1 MSVEAF
7 YEQAGADLAGVR
19 GRLLSDERIE
29 KFVRMFLADPT
40 FSDLEA
46 ALRAGDMEAAFR
58 AAHTMKGLSRDLGLM
73 RLFEPSSE
81 LADALRPGED
91 GAPAAPERADA
102 LMMRVAA
109 AYGEIASAAQM
120 L

>member
-7 YEQAGADLAGVR
+7 YESVQGDLDGVR

-40 FSDLEA
+40 FGALEQ
-46 ALRAGDMEAAFR
+46 ALGAGDMEAAFR

-73 RLFEPSSE
+73 PLYEPANE
-81 LADALRPGED
+81 LADALRPDDAGV
-91 GAPAAPERADA
+91 PAAPERADA

-109 AYGEIASAAQM
+109 AYGEIAAAAP
-120 L
+120 LL